1 MQAEIRAIDP
11 EMMPI
16 AEQWREYKTT
26 GSLFKLEFVA
36 KFLGW
41 LLLEVNGAQLDEK
54 EWNIRNS
61 EWQHASQRV
70 ALIKVIIQ

>member
-1 MQAEIRAIDP
+1 MQAETRAIDP

-41 LLLEVNGAQLDEK
+41 LLLEVHGAQLGEG
-54 EWNIRNS
+54 EWNIRDS
-61 EWQHASQRV
+61 A
-70 ALIKVIIQ
+70 